1 MALFTTTYLPK
12 KSTDLI
18 GQEKALAELKDFIIN
33 YKKKERRAAL
43 LHGPVGTGK
52 TSAVYALANEL
63 GYDLLELNSSDLRN
77 EEQMKSFLGA
87 ALGQQSLFFR
97 PKIILVDEVD
107 ALSGTYDRG
116 GSSALVSALEKS
128 TFPVILT
135 ANDPYDQK
143 FKALRKTCQM
153 IAFEKIDYRSLGSLL
168 KRVCEQE
175 QIPFEEKAL
184 NSLARQADGD
194 VRSALIDLQLC
205 AVGGSCTFE
214 RVQSLSDRQR
224 LDSILQALAVIFKSS
239 TVQNAL
245 PALENVN
252 MDYDE
257 IFLWLDENLPKE
269 YLSPRSLAKAYEW
282 FSRADVFKGR
292 IHRQQHWRL
301 LVYIQNLLT
310 AGISSA
316 KEEKNS
322 QFIKYMPT
330 MRLLRM
336 WQIKMKLGK
345 KKDIAAKLGTV
356 THTSKKKA
364 VALVPYLQN
373 IFQHT
378 NGEVLT
384 RELDLTEEEV
394 EWLRKK

>member
-1 MALFTTTYLPK
+1 MTLFTTTYLPT
-12 KSTDLI
+12 KSTDII
-18 GQEKALAELKDFIIN
+18 GQEKALAELKDFILN

-143 FKALRKTCQM
+143 FKALRNTCQM
-153 IAFEKIDYRSLGSLL
+153 IAFEKVDYRSLGSLL

-175 QIPFEEKAL
+175 KIPFEEKAL

-245 PALENVN
+245 PALENVD

-345 KKDIAAKLGTV
+345 KKDIAAKLGRV
-356 THTSKKKA
+356 THTSQKKA
-364 VALVPYLQN
+364 VALVPHLQN

-378 NGEVLT
+378 TGEALT

-394 EWLRKK
+394 GWLRKK